1 MKSLIKACAFAC
13 AFAAPAMAEGGMYE
27 GTLPENWTAD
37 VVAAVR
43 YNWYNFSNWQK
54 DGTSNYTWLVTYDAD
69 VQGKWKVANWR
80 NLIDIDLGQTWT
92 KGVGKRK
99 SNDRLFWESMLD
111 FNMTEVLKPYVGNRF
126 ETQFMAGYEYSE
138 DEDGNEVRTA
148 ISSFMD
154 PAYETQVAGLA
165 YVPNENFSQRLGFA
179 NRMTISRGYGY
190 ADKHYKEK
198 VEAGQRGSIKE
209 FRDEPG
215 LESITEAKYA
225 FSDIVS
231 FKTRLWAFTNF
242 EGTEQID
249 GLWEN
254 LLSVMIA
261 PLVELQ
267 VGFDMAYDWDLD
279 EDTQYK
285 SMVLFGLT
293 WRWF

>member
-1 MKSLIKACAFAC
+1 
-13 AFAAPAMAEGGMYE
+13 
-27 GTLPENWTAD
+27 
-37 VVAAVR
+37 
-43 YNWYNFSNWQK
+43 
-54 DGTSNYTWLVTYDAD
+54 
-69 VQGKWKVANWR
+69 
-80 NLIDIDLGQTWT
+80 
-92 KGVGKRK
+92 
-99 SNDRLFWESMLD
+99 
-111 FNMTEVLKPYVGNRF
+111 
-126 ETQFMAGYEYSE
+126 
-138 DEDGNEVRTA
+138 
-148 ISSFMD
+148 
-154 PAYETQVAGLA
+154 
-165 YVPNENFSQRLGFA
+165 
-179 NRMTISRGYGY
+179 MTISKGYGY

-267 VGFDMAYDWDLD
+267 VGYDMAYDWDLD